1 MKNTNWF
8 LWENVGS
15 FYYCKKSQSVSNGQN
30 VMKTLILSQNIS
42 AEYPLG
48 ETVSLTLRPL
58 ENFFNEKQE
67 TDGQHDGI
75 DLYLCFVFVRG

>member
-1 MKNTNWF
+1 MKNINWF
-8 LWENVGS
+8 LWENVGC

-48 ETVSLTLRPL
+48 EIHSLLPQ
-58 ENFFNEKQE
+58 NFFNGKQE
-67 TDGQHDGI
+67 TDG
-75 DLYLCFVFVRG
+75 